1 MMRLN
6 QATFSFSAELNDFL
20 PAWQRGKVI
29 HCEFQG
35 NPSVKHLIESLG
47 VPHTEVGRILVN
59 GVERDFSYWVQDGDC
74 IEVYP
79 LANSGSEAP
88 DGTTSELTCAVRF
101 ILDNHLGRLATYL
114 RMLGIDVLYRNDY
127 QDEELACLAEAEQRI
142 LLTRDRRLLMRS
154 RVRRG
159 YWVRAKVPRQQLI
172 EILQRFDLARSI
184 GPFRRCIR
192 CNALLQPIAKEKILD
207 RLEPLTKK
215 YYNEFHIC
223 PRCHQIY
230 WKGSHYERM
239 QDFIRQVLAH
249 VQDGKNHDSVRLD
262 ELNEEI

>member
-1 MMRLN
+1 MN

-20 PAWQRGKVI
+20 PDWRRGQVI

-59 GVERDFSYWVQDGDC
+59 GVEVDFSYWVQDGDC

-79 LANSGSEAP
+79 LTNSGREAP
-88 DGTTSELTCAVRF
+88 DGTTSELTPPLRF
-101 ILDNHLGRLATYL
+101 ILDNHLGRLANYL
-114 RMLGIDVLYRNDY
+114 RMLGIDALYRNDY
-127 QDEELACLAEAEQRI
+127 QDEELARLAEAEQRI
-142 LLTRDRRLLMRS
+142 LLTRDRRLLMRG

-172 EILQRFDLARSI
+172 EILRRFDLARSI

-192 CNALLQPIAKEKILD
+192 CNALLQPVAKEKILD

-223 PRCHQIY
+223 LRCHQIY

-239 QDFIRQVLAH
+239 QGFVRQVLAL
-249 VQDGKNHDSVRLD
+249 VQDGKDQHSVRLD
-262 ELNEEI
+262 DVDKKN